1 MRSHVAFFVKD
12 NIIDIVEKV
21 DDVVDDNK
29 FETVTTDLLLTV
41 GKRKTRLTTVADN
54 ERSNLRDLGIIKTNF
69 VKELKN
75 ARTAIN
81 EHIDLLQ
88 NDVEQEM
95 NKKYQNHISEVNKR
109 LTDLNTRIKCTTNQ
123 YKVIKDTS
131 VESALS
137 LGQKYLKIMHLKHIE
152 DGYSESH
159 MTDPK
164 HNLQSIADS
173 KLSYVKTKDGIDIRH
188 INRNLHEP
196 KNGTDT
202 SRGDSSKDTVESG
215 SSTVELESQAFNW
228 KLSNP
233 VSKLLFTTPVKSS
246 PYMPLTT
253 SLPAESLHTS
263 QVGFLK
269 SSCITQTTH
278 LPFVADSGNGSQFNF
293 CVKKSFRIEKK
304 NKDIFISDAK
314 LMPNKY
320 HIAIAKTSNPRCM
333 MYTKD
338 GFKKGQVQLLGKP
351 DSIAVIEDHRI
362 GVTLIGEKKVCVIDT
377 DAWQC
382 INTIDLNDS
391 CKGVVYFENNLLANC
406 INEGLMYINDSGK
419 IVKEN
424 SNIKGEFYFH
434 VDNQGNLFGAKE
446 KIKRIH
452 VCNLTNNKRYKYLVK
467 GLSNSKG
474 LTTDRDNNLFV
485 SCYENDTIFVKQSL
499 LSLATVAIE
508 KSNGIDRPM
517 SIDYDQLND
526 ELLVVN
532 NAGQTIFILIKN

>member
-1 MRSHVAFFVKD
+1 
-12 NIIDIVEKV
+12 
-21 DDVVDDNK
+21 
-29 FETVTTDLLLTV
+29 
-41 GKRKTRLTTVADN
+41 
-54 ERSNLRDLGIIKTNF
+54 
-69 VKELKN
+69 
-75 ARTAIN
+75 
-81 EHIDLLQ
+81 
-88 NDVEQEM
+88 
-95 NKKYQNHISEVNKR
+95 
-109 LTDLNTRIKCTTNQ
+109 
-123 YKVIKDTS
+123 
-131 VESALS
+131 
-137 LGQKYLKIMHLKHIE
+137 
-152 DGYSESH
+152 
-159 MTDPK
+159 
-164 HNLQSIADS
+164 
-173 KLSYVKTKDGIDIRH
+173 
-188 INRNLHEP
+188 
-196 KNGTDT
+196 
-202 SRGDSSKDTVESG
+202 
-215 SSTVELESQAFNW
+215 
-228 KLSNP
+228 
-233 VSKLLFTTPVKSS
+233 
-246 PYMPLTT
+246 
-253 SLPAESLHTS
+253 
-263 QVGFLK
+263 
-269 SSCITQTTH
+269 
-278 LPFVADSGNGSQFNF
+278 
-293 CVKKSFRIEKK
+293 
-304 NKDIFISDAK
+304 
-314 LMPNKY
+314 MPNKY
-320 HIAIAKTSNPRCM
+320 HIAIAETSNPRCM

-338 GFKKGQVQLLGKP
+338 GFKKGQVQLLGKS

-391 CKGVVYFENNLLANC
+391 CKGLVYFENNLLANC

-467 GLSNSKG
+467 GLSNPKG

-532 NAGQTIFILIKN
+532 NAGHSIFILIKN

>member
-1 MRSHVAFFVKD
+1 
-12 NIIDIVEKV
+12 
-21 DDVVDDNK
+21 
-29 FETVTTDLLLTV
+29 
-41 GKRKTRLTTVADN
+41 
-54 ERSNLRDLGIIKTNF
+54 
-69 VKELKN
+69 
-75 ARTAIN
+75 
-81 EHIDLLQ
+81 
-88 NDVEQEM
+88 
-95 NKKYQNHISEVNKR
+95 
-109 LTDLNTRIKCTTNQ
+109 
-123 YKVIKDTS
+123 
-131 VESALS
+131 
-137 LGQKYLKIMHLKHIE
+137 MH
-152 DGYSESH
+152 G
-159 MTDPK
+159 
-164 HNLQSIADS
+164 
-173 KLSYVKTKDGIDIRH
+173 
-188 INRNLHEP
+188 P

-202 SRGDSSKDTVESG
+202 SRGDSSKDTVELG
-215 SSTVELESQAFNW
+215 SSTVELELQAFNW

-269 SSCITQTTH
+269 SSCITQTKH

-320 HIAIAKTSNPRCM
+320 HIAIAETSNPRCM

-391 CKGVVYFENNLLANC
+391 CKGLVYFENNLLANC

-419 IVKEN
+419 RVKEN

-452 VCNLTNNKRYKYLVK
+452 VCNLTNNKDI
-467 GLSNSKG
+467 NS
-474 LTTDRDNNLFV
+474 L
-485 SCYENDTIFVKQSL
+485 
-499 LSLATVAIE
+499 
-508 KSNGIDRPM
+508 
-517 SIDYDQLND
+517 
-526 ELLVVN
+526 
-532 NAGQTIFILIKN
+532 